1 MFIEVAQLIK
11 QADFSVRRA
20 TGTRIANSR
29 DETIYTPPEGEAVIR
44 DKLRDLE
51 NFMRADDSLDV
62 LVKMALEHYQF
73 EAIHPFPD
81 CNGRTGRTRRILNIL
96 LSSERGGKTH
106 ARLAWLKAFLP
117 NHLANRTK

>member
-11 QADFSVRRA
+11 QADVSVRRT

-29 DETIYTPPEGEAVIR
+29 GETIYTSSEGEAVIR

-51 NFMRADDSLDV
+51 NFMRADDGLDV

-73 EAIHPFPD
+73 EAIPPSPIA
-81 CNGRTGRTRRILNIL
+81 TGAPGA
-96 LSSERGGKTH
+96 S
-106 ARLAWLKAFLP
+106 
-117 NHLANRTK
+117 

>member
-1 MFIEVAQLIK
+1 M
-11 QADFSVRRA
+11 RRA

-51 NFMRADDSLDV
+51 NFMHADDGLDV
-62 LVKMALEHYQF
+62 LVKMALVQYQF

-81 CNGRTGRTRRILNIL
+81 GDG
-96 LSSERGGKTH
+96 
-106 ARLAWLKAFLP
+106 
-117 NHLANRTK
+117 